1 MHIVMELLA
10 ELLAVHGYSCSWW
23 LQLNGANRETG
34 RETGEGERGGG
45 RGEGDRGRRREE
57 GGDGEGGRRREG
69 GREEGGGRRREERG
83 ETGAEFQLNKKSAQA
98 LSHETHRPAQR

>member
-34 RETGEGERGGG
+34 RETGVREGGDGGG
-45 RGEGDRGRRREE
+45 RGGRWWR
-57 GGDGEGGRRREG
+57 
-69 GREEGGGRRREERG
+69 ERG

-98 LSHETHRPAQR
+98 VSHEQCPNTHRPVQR

>member
-34 RETGEGERGGG
+34 RETGVREGRDGGG
-45 RGEGDRGRRREE
+45 RGGRRWRERGEMVEGE
-57 GGDGEGGRRREG
+57 GGDGGGRG
-69 GREEGGGRRREERG
+69 GRGGRERG

-98 LSHETHRPAQR
+98 VSHEQCPNTHRPVQR

>member
-57 GGDGEGGRRREG
+57 GGRGERG
-69 GREEGGGRRREERG
+69 EGGGRGEG

-98 LSHETHRPAQR
+98 LSHETHTDRLNAESESIKLN